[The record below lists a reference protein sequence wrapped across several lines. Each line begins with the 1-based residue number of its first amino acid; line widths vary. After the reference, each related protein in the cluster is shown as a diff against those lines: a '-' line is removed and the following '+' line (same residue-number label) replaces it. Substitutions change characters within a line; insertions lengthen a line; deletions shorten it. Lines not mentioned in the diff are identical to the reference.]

1 MVKIKGKLQLGII
14 ITIIISL
21 IIYLLGKQIP
31 SEIIEI
37 FIQES
42 GPWAPVIW
50 ITTHQ
55 LSYVI
60 APISGFPFLVAGFYL
75 FGKDVVIY
83 SYIVVL
89 IGASINFWIARI
101 WGRSLVEKLAGKGAI
116 MKIDKLSKEF
126 GIVTLIAL
134 RMFTQGGIGDFV
146 SYALG
151 LTKIK
156 FSIYFLITA
165 LAIIPG
171 NVLWYY
177 VISKTNSLEQSLTVS
192 VLLAFTGILIFFI
205 GNFFVKKYKTKK

>member
-1 MVKIKGKLQLGII
+1 MGII

-50 ITTHQ
+50 IITHQ

-101 WGRSLVEKLAGKGAI
+101 WGRSLVERIAGKEAVK
-116 MKIDKLSKEF
+116 KINKLSNEY

-134 RMFTQGGIGDFV
+134 RMLQGGVGDFV

-151 LTKIK
+151 LTQIK
-156 FSIYFLITA
+156 FPIYFLITA

-192 VLLAFTGILIFFI
+192 VLLAFTGILIFLF
-205 GNFFVKKYKTKK
+205 GNFVVKKYKKVR